1 MTSCTNF
8 TCSPSVFPIYDS
20 GVTEQTI
27 INPTGIMF
35 KINCKEVVICQSV
48 VK

>member
-8 TCSPSVFPIYDS
+8 TCSPLVFPIYDN

-27 INPTGIMF
+27 INHTGLMF
-35 KINCKEVVICQSV
+35 KINCKEVVVCQSV